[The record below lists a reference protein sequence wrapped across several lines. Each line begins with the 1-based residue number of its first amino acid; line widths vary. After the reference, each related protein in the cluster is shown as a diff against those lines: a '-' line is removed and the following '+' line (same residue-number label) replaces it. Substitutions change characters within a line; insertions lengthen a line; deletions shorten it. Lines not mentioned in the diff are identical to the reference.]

1 MPEKGKTNIIIS
13 GEEELVIP
21 VVIEN
26 YDEVL
31 VEIEKENELSDEDIK
46 SIIEKSYSEIL
57 DKMLGY
63 DGMSELF
70 IKYDDTIDLMEFM
83 DVWSRF

>member
-1 MPEKGKTNIIIS
+1 MPEKGKTNIIIT

>member
-1 MPEKGKTNIIIS
+1 M
-13 GEEELVIP
+13 IP